1 MVGAPYN
8 KKILSVVPYNNQEGN
23 SAPPDPEAPNKV
35 LSLVPYNL
43 YLNSYNFIDF
53 YNKLRS

>member
-1 MVGAPYN
+1 MVGSPYN
-8 KKILSVVPYNNQEGN
+8 KKFLSVVPYNNQEGN
-23 SAPPDPEAPNKV
+23 SAPPEAPNKV